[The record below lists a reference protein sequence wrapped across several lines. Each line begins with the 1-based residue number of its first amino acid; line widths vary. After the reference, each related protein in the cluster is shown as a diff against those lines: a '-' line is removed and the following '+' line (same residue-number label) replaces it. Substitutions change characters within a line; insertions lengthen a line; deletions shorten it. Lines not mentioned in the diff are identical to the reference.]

1 MTTLRPDA
9 FHFLIRA
16 ILMLAGA
23 VLLWAAPVSIAGILL
38 MLVGLVC
45 AVSAFTLEKTHTL
58 EKTQQF

>member
-1 MTTLRPDA
+1 MTALRLDA

-23 VLLWAAPVSIAGILL
+23 LLLWAAPVSIAGLVV

-45 AVSAFTLEKTHTL
+45 AVSAFTLEKT
-58 EKTQQF
+58 QQF

>member
-1 MTTLRPDA
+1 MTTLPPDS

-16 ILMLAGA
+16 VLMLAGA

-45 AVSAFTLEKTHTL
+45 AVSAFTLEKT
-58 EKTQQF
+58 QQF

>member
-1 MTTLRPDA
+1 
-9 FHFLIRA
+9 
-16 ILMLAGA
+16 MLAGA